1 MGRRHFGVFK
11 FSGWKFW
18 SKSSQI
24 TNALPSSRFTLKNT
38 INISSNL
45 PCALKEVWFD
55 IKNWFIYN
63 FMIFIEMNLALKD
76 FCCFFIFITLLI
88 PSFCSL
94 FSTSHDENFLWKPF
108 ADYES
113 PMLKKLIRTVE
124 SPKKNDHCPEKSH
137 RMSHSKI
144 LRVHPDRGR
153 KCFL

>member
-1 MGRRHFGVFK
+1 
-11 FSGWKFW
+11 
-18 SKSSQI
+18 
-24 TNALPSSRFTLKNT
+24 
-38 INISSNL
+38 
-45 PCALKEVWFD
+45 
-55 IKNWFIYN
+55 
-63 FMIFIEMNLALKD
+63 MNLALKD

-113 PMLKKLIRTVE
+113 PMLNKLIRTVE
-124 SPKKNDHCPEKSH
+124 SPKKTLQCPEKFH